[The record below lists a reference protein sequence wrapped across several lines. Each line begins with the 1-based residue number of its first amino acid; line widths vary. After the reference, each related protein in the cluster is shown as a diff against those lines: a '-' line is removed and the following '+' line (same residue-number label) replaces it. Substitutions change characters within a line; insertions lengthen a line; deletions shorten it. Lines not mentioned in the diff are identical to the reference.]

1 MKRFNVFLFRHRE
14 ADLSDP
20 PNVRWIT
27 VFAKSKA
34 DVRIPAK
41 HQGYFVD
48 TGKTTAHECGVA
60 ATAQEISPKE
70 VDSPSGQI

>member
-1 MKRFNVFLFRHRE
+1 MIKFNVFLFRHRE

-27 VFAKSKA
+27 VFAKEWE
-34 DVRIPAK
+34 DVRVPEK

-48 TGKTTAHECGVA
+48 TSKTTVHACGVA
-60 ATAQEISPKE
+60 RSTQEISPKE
-70 VDSPSGQI
+70 ADQA